1 MTTIQDSL
9 RDRTEAFMDE
19 LDERRSEATS
29 RARSLARDLP
39 YAALGAAVENI
50 EQLRRSAR
58 FVFETPTRLV
68 ESVRR
73 SPERARAT
81 FEARVGRGRRIVDR
95 VSERDAV
102 EKAADQ
108 AKTARGKARGL
119 GTSLG
124 RVFRTASEALEDA
137 AEATF
142 DPQDTRPYEERTVD
156 ELRSLA
162 SERAIAGRSGMNKKQ
177 LIAALRRHG

>member
-1 MTTIQDSL
+1 MTTLQESL
-9 RDRTEAFMDE
+9 RDRSEAFMDE
-19 LDERRSEATS
+19 LEERRSEAAG
-29 RARSLARDLP
+29 RARALVRDLP
-39 YAALGAAVENI
+39 YAALGTAVENI
-50 EQLRRSAR
+50 EQVRRSAR
-58 FVFETPTRLV
+58 FVFDTPTRLI

-73 SPERARAT
+73 SPERARAS

-102 EKAADQ
+102 EKVADQ
-108 AKTARGKARGL
+108 AKATCGKAKGL

-142 DPQDTRPYEERTVD
+142 DPQDSRPYEDRTVG
-156 ELRSLA
+156 ELRALA